1 MSNFST
7 YGDLGET
14 VGTYAVA
21 KLLKTAD
28 TKLVLDKFAMS
39 EPLPANKG
47 DLIKWRRI
55 RPFPVNTTALVEGVT
70 PAATSIEFDSVTA
83 NVYQYGARYAYTD
96 VANDLLDLSF
106 LNPTIE
112 EAAKQAKD

>member
-1 MSNFST
+1 MSNYST

-39 EPLPANKG
+39 EPLPANRG
-47 DLIKWRRI
+47 DTVKWRRI
-55 RPFPVNTTALVEGVT
+55 RPFPVNTTQLTEGV
-70 PAATSIEFDSVTA
+70 DL
-83 NVYQYGARYAYTD
+83 D
-96 VANDLLDLSF
+96 VELRGSWRDVQHLVQGCGLVG
-106 LNPTIE
+106 
-112 EAAKQAKD
+112 